1 MNGRFLLDTNIVIAF
16 LTDESTVAE
25 RLDDTDEVYVS
36 STVIGELFYGALN
49 STNVDNNVTRIE
61 DFLRDAVSLVCDN
74 MTARIYGEVK
84 ALLRRK
90 GRPIPDNDIWIAA
103 TAKQHSVLLVT
114 RDVHFEDVDDLP
126 VVRW

>member
-16 LTDESTVAE
+16 LTDDSTVAE

-114 RDVHFEDVDDLP
+114 RDVHFEDVGDLP

>member
-16 LTDESTVAE
+16 LTDDSTVAE

-84 ALLRRK
+84 PLLRRK

-114 RDVHFEDVDDLP
+114 RDVHFEDVGDLP